1 MLPTILQEIVMIIR
15 KTREHY
21 QEGMWYMHFP
31 VINDKYVVLI
41 YLKKYLTYF
50 NSKPKLKIM
59 NRLLVVLTVV
69 ITLSASAQSLS
80 KRVTHND
87 PSKYRE
93 LSAVHA
99 GAGKMG
105 FTQLIGRTELST
117 NFLYLHTGSIN
128 AKSGIGQHFH
138 HTIEEMFVILDG
150 EAEFTVNGRTSKIK
164 GPALVPCKMGNSHG
178 IYNSGSTPIRW
189 MNFAVSTIKG
199 RGDNFDLGDD
209 RVGAK
214 PDPIPQF
221 VSGQLKKELLKPN
234 SNVYTGNGILYR
246 RILGPDVFST
256 SWDHVDHLI
265 IPAGSAAGPRQLEG
279 FEEVY
284 YVIKGSGIIGIGA
297 DTTSVKADNAFY
309 GLLGEK
315 LNFTNSGKD
324 DLELL
329 VIGIATS
336 KQQKFATQVRLNS
349 KAMVLQMDFVVA
361 KENADAFEKMYSSI
375 YVPAMTVQKGYLES
389 KLLRLFP
396 ENIEKEIEG
405 EATDYNYQ
413 IQISFATEQDRRNW
427 VGSAQ
432 HKIAWPA
439 ATSLAKSYKWRGYD
453 VMGDDYQR

>member
-1 MLPTILQEIVMIIR
+1 
-15 KTREHY
+15 
-21 QEGMWYMHFP
+21 
-31 VINDKYVVLI
+31 
-41 YLKKYLTYF
+41 
-50 NSKPKLKIM
+50 M
-59 NRLLVVLTVV
+59 NRSLLLLTVV
-69 ITLSASAQSLS
+69 ITISASAQPLS
-80 KRVTHND
+80 KRIVHND

-117 NFLYLHTGSIN
+117 NFLYLHTGSIH
-128 AKSGIGQHFH
+128 AKSGIGQHYH

-150 EAEFTVNGRTSKIK
+150 EAEFTINGRTAKIK

-178 IYNSGSTPIRW
+178 IYNSGTTPLRW

-199 RGDNFDLGDD
+199 RGDSFDLGDD

-214 PDPIPQF
+214 LDPIPQF

-234 SNVYTGNGILYR
+234 SNAYPGNGILYR
-246 RILGPDVFST
+246 RMLGPDVFSS

-265 IPAGSAAGPRQLEG
+265 IPEGSAAGPRQLEG

-297 DTTSVKADNAFY
+297 DAASLKADDAFY

-315 LNFTNSGKD
+315 LNFTNNGKG

-329 VIGIATS
+329 VIGIAAS
-336 KQQKFATQVRLNS
+336 KQQKNPDNLKQAS
-349 KAMVLQMDFVVA
+349 KPKAIVLQMDFVVP
-361 KENADAFEKMYSSI
+361 KENSEAFEKMYHSI
-375 YVPAMTVQKGYLES
+375 YVPAMTVQKGYVGS

-396 ENIEKEIEG
+396 ENINKEIQAEPT
-405 EATDYNYQ
+405 AYNYS
-413 IQISFATEQDRRNW
+413 IQISFATEEDRRKW
-427 VGSAQ
+427 VASPQ
-432 HKIAWPA
+432 HQIAWPA
-439 ATSLAKSYKWRGYD
+439 AAGLVKEYKWRGYD
-453 VMGDDYQR
+453 VMGDDDQRQ